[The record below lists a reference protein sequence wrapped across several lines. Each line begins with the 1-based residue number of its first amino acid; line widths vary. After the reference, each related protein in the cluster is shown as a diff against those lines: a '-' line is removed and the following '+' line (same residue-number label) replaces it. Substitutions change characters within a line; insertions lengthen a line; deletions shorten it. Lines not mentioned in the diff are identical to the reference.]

1 MRGLGTLAG
10 YTDRLRLRSITTN
23 HVGGRMYPCKLKAV
37 CFVFSHSAHR
47 RSGTLVDKLEVVNVS
62 VLTVDNDAWACK
74 CHITA

>member
-1 MRGLGTLAG
+1 
-10 YTDRLRLRSITTN
+10 
-23 HVGGRMYPCKLKAV
+23 MYPCKLKAV

-47 RSGTLVDKLEVVNVS
+47 RSETLVDKLEVVNVS